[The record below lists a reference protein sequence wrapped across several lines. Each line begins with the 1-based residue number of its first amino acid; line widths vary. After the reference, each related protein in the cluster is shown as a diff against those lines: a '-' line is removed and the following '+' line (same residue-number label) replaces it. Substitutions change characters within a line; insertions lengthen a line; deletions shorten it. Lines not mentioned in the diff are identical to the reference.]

1 MDISRESI
9 FVSAIRSFCKSL
21 GAIIGILIGL
31 FVIVFLAFLAIKPDQ
46 VTDKTTQIIAADAD
60 GNRKLLSTSSPAIL
74 RINVHGV
81 IGLRDFNAK
90 TVTSQLL
97 DSREGMLKGDRVKGI
112 LLHINTPGGA
122 ADDSYEIYSMLK
134 EYKEKYKVPIYAY
147 VNGLCASGGMMI
159 ACAADKILSG
169 PIGIIGSVGVIM
181 GPNFNVSGL
190 MEKYGVSQ
198 TTLTRGKNKDMLS
211 PYRPWK
217 PGEDESLQDLISY
230 DYNMFVNLVVKA
242 RPRIEKNAL
251 INDYGA
257 QVYDPPKAEDLGYI
271 DNSKSSYNQ
280 SLSELVNQ
288 AGIAKHEAY
297 QVVEL
302 KAVFPVLSTLIE
314 GKSPVLSGR
323 VKHELHLL
331 PEMVPELVNRPL
343 YLYSPTLER
352 MNSE

>member
-1 MDISRESI
+1 MNVSRESI
-9 FVSAIRSFCKSL
+9 FVSAVRSFCSSL
-21 GAIIGILIGL
+21 SAIIGILIGL
-31 FVIVFLAFLAIKPDQ
+31 FIVGFLFLMTTKPDQ
-46 VTDKTTQIIAADAD
+46 ISDKTTLMIAADAN
-60 GNRKLLSTSSPAIL
+60 GNRKMLSTSTPAIL

-81 IGLRDFNAK
+81 IGLKDFNAK
-90 TVTSQLL
+90 TVASQLL
-97 DSREGMLKGDRVKGI
+97 DSQEGMLKGNRVKGI

-159 ACAADKILSG
+159 ACAADKVLSS

-181 GPNFNVSGL
+181 GPNFNISGL
-190 MEKYGVSQ
+190 MERYGVSQ
-198 TTLTRGKNKDMLS
+198 TTLTRGKDKDMLS

-217 PGEDESLQDLISY
+217 PGEDDSLQELITY
-230 DYNMFVNLVVKA
+230 DYNTFVNIVTSA

-251 INDYGA
+251 INTYGA
-257 QVYDPPKAEDLGYI
+257 QVFAPPKAEELGYI
-271 DNSKSSYNQ
+271 DSSNSSYNLA
-280 SLSELVNQ
+280 LSNLVNQ
-288 AGIAKHEAY
+288 AGIKKDEPY

-302 KAVFPVLSTLIE
+302 RVVLPMLSSLIE
-314 GKSPVLSGR
+314 GKSPIFSGK

-331 PEMVPELVNRPL
+331 PEFTEELTNRPL
-343 YLYSPTLER
+343 YLYSPTLQR